1 MTIDKAFFVN
11 FLDSYNECF
20 YNRDIERLRDFYDTE
35 ANVLIY
41 FDNHKDN
48 DTFTVEKHLEL
59 VFEFFT
65 KGKQTESGDVEPLII
80 EDLYV
85 FNQEE
90 SACLCFMAKYKSFPE
105 PAVRSTLYLE
115 CKDDKWK
122 IIHAHYSF
130 QPER

>member
-1 MTIDKAFFVN
+1 VTIDKAFFVN

-35 ANVLIY
+35 ANELIY

-80 EDLYV
+80 EA
-85 FNQEE
+85 FQNQQ
-90 SACLCFMAKYKSFPE
+90 SAALC
-105 PAVRSTLYLE
+105 
-115 CKDDKWK
+115 
-122 IIHAHYSF
+122 I
-130 QPER
+130 